1 VSVNTRTPIAR
12 ALGSALRE
20 AREEQDLSLRSL
32 ATRLG
37 RDPGLLSRWET
48 GKRTPR
54 PTDVAQVLT
63 ALGVSGDQYD
73 EIVSLAEGKDQT
85 RWVVAVTL
93 PERQQQLSAVL
104 DFESTASTIIEVSPL
119 LIPGLVQTGGYV
131 RAIMSAGGVPPDEI
145 ATRVAVRLGRR
156 DTLTRGDPV
165 THFTALIGE
174 AALRQRIGTERVM
187 AEQLRYLA
195 TAAEWK
201 NVEFRIVPFSSGWSP
216 SLEGAFTL
224 LESEQDG
231 AVVHLENRRSGL
243 FLHEPDDVETYRE
256 AVDAVMRVALSP
268 DESAKLV
275 TAEITRME
283 REE

>member
-1 VSVNTRTPIAR
+1 MSVNTRTPIAR

-20 AREEQDLSLRSL
+20 AREQQDIGLRSL
-32 ATRLG
+32 AQRLG
-37 RDPGLLSRWET
+37 RDPGLLSRWEN

-85 RWVVAVTL
+85 RWVAVTL
-93 PERQQQLSAVL
+93 PERQQQLSALL

-131 RAIMSAGGVPPDEI
+131 RAIMSAGGVPPEEI

-156 DTLTRGDPV
+156 DTLTRSEPV
-165 THFTALIGE
+165 MHFTALIGE
-174 AALRQRIGTERVM
+174 AALKQKIGTDRVM

-195 TAAEWK
+195 TAAEQD
-201 NVEFRIVPFSSGWSP
+201 NVEIRIVPFSSGWSP
-216 SLEGAFTL
+216 SLEGGFL
-224 LESEQDG
+224 LIESEQDG
-231 AVVHLENRRSGL
+231 TVVHLENRRSAL
-243 FLHEPDDVETYRE
+243 FLHEPDDVEIYRE
-256 AVDAVMRVALSP
+256 AVDAVMRAALSP
-268 DESAKLV
+268 DESAELV
-275 TAEITRME
+275 TAEIVRME
-283 REE
+283 SEE